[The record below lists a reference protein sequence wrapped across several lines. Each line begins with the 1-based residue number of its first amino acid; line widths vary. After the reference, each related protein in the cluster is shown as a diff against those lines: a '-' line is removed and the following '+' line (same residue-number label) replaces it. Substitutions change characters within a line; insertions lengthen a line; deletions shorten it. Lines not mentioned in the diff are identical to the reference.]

1 MQKVKKLKGMIPVS
15 GRLAR
20 CFRGKTMVLHKA
32 EKSRRTLLVL
42 AEKLFGKSS
51 EYYLACVAG
60 L

>member
-1 MQKVKKLKGMIPVS
+1 MFQREDDG
-15 GRLAR
+15 
-20 CFRGKTMVLHKA
+20 LHKA
-32 EKSRRTLLVL
+32 EKSRRTLLGL